1 MLGTNYRVFNGIDS
15 TLAYNLQALIKIL
28 FQYQNN
34 FDEEYLKKVYRL
46 FLLILGISEEIVKSL
61 NLSLEDIK
69 YDEQRKVILPSS
81 DIVSKYAEKAD
92 GREFENWVTKELS
105 EIFMERKVSQTI
117 TEDAPLLSFTIE

>member
-92 GREFENWVTKELS
+92 GSEFENWVTKELS
-105 EIFMERKVSQTI
+105 EIFMERK
-117 TEDAPLLSFTIE
+117 

>member
-69 YDEQRKVILPSS
+69 YDEQRKVILSSS
-81 DIVSKYAEKAD
+81 DIVSKYAENAD
-92 GREFENWVTKELS
+92 GSEFENWVTKELP

>member
-69 YDEQRKVILPSS
+69 YDEQRKVILSSS
-81 DIVSKYAEKAD
+81 DIVSKYAENAD
-92 GREFENWVTKELS
+92 GSEFENWVTKELS
-105 EIFMERKVSQTI
+105 EIYMERKVSQTI
-117 TEDAPLLSFTIE
+117 TEDAPLLSFIIE